1 MKVGYYM
8 KGSKTGE
15 VITIKEFN
23 TMSEAIETF
32 AGLKNL
38 PVVDFLNLFSVTA
51 IVD

>member
-1 MKVGYYM
+1 MKVGYYT
-8 KGSKTGE
+8 KGSKVKE
-15 VITIKEFN
+15 LITIKEFD